1 MSGLEK
7 SCMISSVFSSSGIFG
22 FFDVSKFETLF
33 GSLDKGLR
41 PFYLEENNKYVLHME
56 EDLLN
61 RANKKVKFDSSS
73 LLPLAKNLQNVDV
86 DG

>member
-7 SCMISSVFSSSGIFG
+7 SCMISSVFSSSGIFE

-41 PFYLEENNKYVLHME
+41 PFYLEENNKYVFHME

>member
-1 MSGLEK
+1 
-7 SCMISSVFSSSGIFG
+7 
-22 FFDVSKFETLF
+22 
-33 GSLDKGLR
+33 
-41 PFYLEENNKYVLHME
+41 ME
-56 EDLLN
+56 EDALN

>member
-41 PFYLEENNKYVLHME
+41 PFYLEENNKYVFHME
-56 EDLLN
+56 EDLHTQPSQQKGEI
-61 RANKKVKFDSSS
+61 RFFFSAA
-73 LLPLAKNLQNVDV
+73 PC
-86 DG
+86 

>member
-7 SCMISSVFSSSGIFG
+7 ICMISSVFSSSGIFE
-22 FFDVSKFETLF
+22 FFIVSKFETLF

-41 PFYLEENNKYVLHME
+41 PFYLEENNKYVFHME
-56 EDLLN
+56 EDALN